1 MSSKELLDLFLSA
14 PEGVTT
20 DTRMCREGMMFF
32 ALKGE
37 NFDGN
42 KYASEALDAGCIAA
56 VVDDTSLEGQTN
68 IIVVNDVLETL
79 QGLAREY
86 RRTLDIP
93 VLGLTGSNGK
103 TTTKELTTSVLAEK
117 YRVHATKGNLNN
129 HIGVPLTI
137 LSAPKDIEL
146 LVVEMG
152 ANHIGEITALCSIA
166 EPTHGLITNIGRA
179 HLEGFGGIEGVKKGK
194 GELFDFLRDT
204 GGLAFVNANHEAL
217 LEISNGLKC
226 SYYGN
231 SEHEPQ
237 ASFVEGA
244 SRSFVWS
251 EGGKTSEALPV
262 QLEGDYNLDN
272 ITTAIT
278 VGLFFDVDRD
288 AIGKAISNY
297 SPTNNRSQTTSTE
310 HNTILL
316 DAYNANPSS
325 MTGALESFAKNI
337 EGDKLV
343 VLGDM
348 RELGMYSHEAHKE
361 IVALSDRLGLE
372 GVFVGEEFYAVN
384 DGSGRFFANTED
396 LRKVWEVEIIKDK
409 TILLKGS
416 RGMRMEQL
424 LPLL

>member
-14 PEGVTT
+14 PKGVTT
-20 DTRMCREGMMFF
+20 DTRMCREGMIFF

-152 ANHIGEITALCSIA
+152 ANHIGEIAALCSIA

-194 GELFDFLRDT
+194 GELLDFLRDT
-204 GGLAFVNANHEAL
+204 GGLAFVNANHEDL